1 MEHLAVLAAMGM
13 EAKPFIEKIK
23 DKTVQNIDGR
33 QFIVG
38 KIGDKQVAVHCSGM
52 GMKKAAKGTEALI
65 KNFAPEAIIL
75 YGVSGGL
82 IDIALADTVVATESF
97 PCSGKAWE
105 EGIAA
110 PADKELTEH
119 AAELLGARKSVVAT
133 SQGLIFNKK
142 RKERIVAR
150 SNAVCIDMESYAV
163 LTVAERERVK
173 AVVLRCIS
181 DTKET
186 KSLLSF
192 FKNGRIAAEK
202 AAGEAEKLI
211 LSL

>member
-1 MEHLAVLAAMGM
+1 
-13 EAKPFIEKIK
+13 
-23 DKTVQNIDGR
+23 
-33 QFIVG
+33 
-38 KIGDKQVAVHCSGM
+38 
-52 GMKKAAKGTEALI
+52 
-65 KNFAPEAIIL
+65 
-75 YGVSGGL
+75 
-82 IDIALADTVVATESF
+82 
-97 PCSGKAWE
+97 
-105 EGIAA
+105 
-110 PADKELTEH
+110 
-119 AAELLGARKSVVAT
+119 
-133 SQGLIFNKK
+133 
-142 RKERIVAR
+142 
-150 SNAVCIDMESYAV
+150 MESYAV